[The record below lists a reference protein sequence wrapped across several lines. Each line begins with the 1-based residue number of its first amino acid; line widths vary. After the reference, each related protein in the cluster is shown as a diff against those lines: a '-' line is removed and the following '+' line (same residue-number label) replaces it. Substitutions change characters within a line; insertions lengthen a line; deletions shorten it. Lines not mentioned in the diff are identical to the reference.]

1 MSEYQDSSPATT
13 AGTPRWV
20 GLAVA
25 VLGALSLLGLGV
37 GWSAI
42 NHANSIEQSTQA
54 ALKQQNETLGQR
66 LAKAED
72 ENQQVESDLKVVTNK
87 LNVTQSD
94 LIAARNQNKAA
105 TVTYN
110 KKLEEL
116 GSNVNQQLA
125 SKASSDDINKLGGD
139 VTGVK
144 NDLDA
149 TKNSIQM
156 ARSEMGTLIA
166 RNHDEIDQL
175 RRMGQRDYFEFTVTR
190 KAGAQKVGVV
200 QVELKDTNLKKNQ
213 FTINVL
219 ADDKN
224 FEKKNRSVNEPIF
237 FYTGGNRQPL
247 ELVINKVSKSTASG
261 YLSVPKGGAATSA
274 ESSNTGSGQ

>member
-1 MSEYQDSSPATT
+1 MSEYQDSNPTTT

-42 NHANSIEQSTQA
+42 NHANSVEQSTQA
-54 ALKQQNETLGQR
+54 ALKQQNDTLGQR

-72 ENQQVESDLKVVTNK
+72 ENQQLESDLKVVTNK

-94 LIAARNQNKAA
+94 LIAARKQNKAA
-105 TVTYN
+105 TVTYS

-116 GSNVNQQLA
+116 GTNVNQQLA
-125 SKASSDDINKLGGD
+125 SKANSDDVNKLGGD
-139 VTGVK
+139 VSGVK

-149 TKNSIQM
+149 TKNNLQM

-190 KAGAQKVGVV
+190 KAGAQKVGAV

-237 FYTGGNRQPL
+237 FYTGGSRQPL

-261 YLSVPKGGAATSA
+261 YLSVPKGGGNTSA
-274 ESSNTGSGQ
+274 ETSNTGSGR

>member
-1 MSEYQDSSPATT
+1 MSEYQETSPTST

-37 GWSAI
+37 GWSAV
-42 NHANSIEQSTQA
+42 NHANSLEQSVQTS
-54 ALKQQNETLGQR
+54 LKQQNELVGQR

-72 ENQQVESDLKVVTNK
+72 VNQQLESDLKVVTDK
-87 LNVTQSD
+87 LNVTQAD
-94 LIAARNQNKAA
+94 LMAARKQNKLAAA
-105 TVTYN
+105 TYG
-110 KKLEEL
+110 KKLNEL
-116 GSNVNQQLA
+116 GTNVNAQLA
-125 SKASSDDINKLGGD
+125 SKASADDVNKLGGD

-144 NDLDA
+144 TDLDT
-149 TKNSIQM
+149 TKNNLEM

-175 RRMGQRDYFEFTVTR
+175 RRMGQRDYYEFTVTR
-190 KAGAQKVGVV
+190 KAGAQKVGSV
-200 QVELKDTNLKKNQ
+200 QVELKDTNIKKNQ

-219 ADDKN
+219 ADDKS
-224 FEKKNRSVNEPIF
+224 FEKKSRSVNEPIF
-237 FYTGGNRQPL
+237 FYTGGTRQAV

-261 YLSVPKGGAATSA
+261 YLSVPKSTGATTAN
-274 ESSNTGSGQ
+274 SNTGSGQ

>member
-1 MSEYQDSSPATT
+1 MSDYQESNPTVV

-42 NHANSIEQSTQA
+42 NHANSVEQSTQA
-54 ALKQQNETLGQR
+54 ALKQQNEALGQR
-66 LAKAED
+66 EAKAED
-72 ENQQVESDLKVVTNK
+72 TNQQLQSDLKVVTDK
-87 LNVTQSD
+87 LKVTQSE
-94 LIAARNQNKAA
+94 LISARKQNKAA
-105 TVTYN
+105 VVSYT
-110 KKLEEL
+110 KKLDEL
-116 GSNVNQQLA
+116 GTNVNAQLA
-125 SKASSDDINKLGGD
+125 TKASSDDVSKLGGD

-144 NDLDA
+144 TDLEG

-175 RRMGQRDYFEFTVTR
+175 RRMGQRDYYEFTVTR
-190 KAGAQKVGVV
+190 KAGAQKVGAI
-200 QVELKDTNLKKNQ
+200 QLELKDTNIKKNQ
-213 FTINVL
+213 YTINVL

-237 FYTGGNRQPL
+237 FYTGGTRQAV
-247 ELVINKVSKSTASG
+247 ELVINKVSKTTATG
-261 YLSVPKGGAATSA
+261 YLSVPKSATTTATSN
-274 ESSNTGSGQ
+274 SGSGQ

>member
-1 MSEYQDSSPATT
+1 MSEYQESNPTVVS
-13 AGTPRWV
+13 GTPRWV

-42 NHANSIEQSTQA
+42 NHANSVEKSTQT
-54 ALKQQNETLGQR
+54 ALKQQDDSLGQR
-66 LAKAED
+66 LSKSE
-72 ENQQVESDLKVVTNK
+72 EVNQQLQSDLKVVTDK
-87 LNVTQSD
+87 LNVTQAD
-94 LIAARNQNKAA
+94 LIAARKQNKLAA
-105 TVTYN
+105 MTYG
-110 KKLEEL
+110 KKLNEL
-116 GSNVNQQLA
+116 GSNVNAQLA
-125 SKASSDDINKLGGD
+125 TKASSDDVNKLGGD

-144 NDLDA
+144 TDLDA

-175 RRMGQRDYFEFTVTR
+175 RRMGQRDYYEFTVTR
-190 KAGAQKVGVV
+190 KAGAQKVGTIQV
-200 QVELKDTNLKKNQ
+200 QLRDTNTKKNQ

-219 ADDKN
+219 ADDQS

-237 FYTGGNRQPL
+237 FYTGGTRQAV
-247 ELVINKVSKSTASG
+247 ELVINKVSKSTATG
-261 YLSVPKGGAATSA
+261 YLSVPKAGASATA
-274 ESSNTGSGQ
+274 NSNTGSGQ

>member
-1 MSEYQDSSPATT
+1 MSDYQESNPTVV

-42 NHANSIEQSTQA
+42 NHANSVEQSTQA
-54 ALKQQNETLGQR
+54 ALKQQNDALGQR
-66 LAKAED
+66 VAKAED
-72 ENQQVESDLKVVTNK
+72 TNQQLQSDLKVVTDK
-87 LNVTQSD
+87 LKVTQSE
-94 LIAARNQNKAA
+94 LLSARKQNKAA
-105 TVTYN
+105 VVSYT
-110 KKLEEL
+110 KKLDEL
-116 GSNVNQQLA
+116 GTNVNAQLA
-125 SKASSDDINKLGGD
+125 AKASSDDVSKLGGD

-144 NDLDA
+144 TDLEG

-175 RRMGQRDYFEFTVTR
+175 RRMGQRDYYEFTVTR
-190 KAGAQKVGVV
+190 KAGAQKVGSI
-200 QVELKDTNLKKNQ
+200 QVELKDTNIKKNQ
-213 FTINVL
+213 YTINVL

-237 FYTGGNRQPL
+237 FYTGGTRQAV
-247 ELVINKVSKSTASG
+247 ELVINKVSKTTATG
-261 YLSVPKGGAATSA
+261 YLSVPKSATTTATSN
-274 ESSNTGSGQ
+274 SGSGQ

>member
-1 MSEYQDSSPATT
+1 MSDYQESNPTVV

-42 NHANSIEQSTQA
+42 NHANSVEQSTQA
-54 ALKQQNETLGQR
+54 ALKQQNDALGQR
-66 LAKAED
+66 VAKAED
-72 ENQQVESDLKVVTNK
+72 TNQQLQSDLKVVTDK
-87 LNVTQSD
+87 LKVTQSE
-94 LIAARNQNKAA
+94 LISARKQNKAA
-105 TVTYN
+105 VVSYT
-110 KKLEEL
+110 KKLDEL
-116 GSNVNQQLA
+116 GTNVNAQLA
-125 SKASSDDINKLGGD
+125 TKASSDDVSKLGGD

-144 NDLDA
+144 TDLEG

-175 RRMGQRDYFEFTVTR
+175 RRMGQRDYYEFTVTR
-190 KAGAQKVGVV
+190 KAGAQKVGAI
-200 QVELKDTNLKKNQ
+200 QVELKDTNIKKNQ
-213 FTINVL
+213 YTINVL

-237 FYTGGNRQPL
+237 FYTGGTRQAV
-247 ELVINKVSKSTASG
+247 ELVINKVSKTTATG
-261 YLSVPKGGAATSA
+261 YLSVPKSATTTATSN
-274 ESSNTGSGQ
+274 SGSCQ

>member
-1 MSEYQDSSPATT
+1 MSDYQESNTT
-13 AGTPRWV
+13 VLAGTPRWV

-42 NHANSIEQSTQA
+42 NHANSVEQSTQA
-54 ALKQQNETLGQR
+54 ALKQQNDALGQR
-66 LAKAED
+66 VAKAED
-72 ENQQVESDLKVVTNK
+72 TNQQLQSDLKVVTDK
-87 LNVTQSD
+87 LNVTKSEM
-94 LIAARNQNKAA
+94 ISARKQNKAA
-105 TVTYN
+105 VVNYT
-110 KKLEEL
+110 KKLDEL
-116 GSNVNQQLA
+116 GTNVSAQLA
-125 SKASSDDINKLGGD
+125 AKASSDDVSKLGGD

-144 NDLDA
+144 TDLEG

-175 RRMGQRDYFEFTVTR
+175 RRMGQRDYYEFTVTR
-190 KAGAQKVGVV
+190 KAGAQKVGSI
-200 QVELKDTNLKKNQ
+200 QVELKDTNIKKNQ
-213 FTINVL
+213 YTINVL

-237 FYTGGNRQPL
+237 FYTGGTRQAV
-247 ELVINKVSKSTASG
+247 ELVINKVSKTTATG
-261 YLSVPKGGAATSA
+261 YLSVPKSATTTATSN
-274 ESSNTGSGQ
+274 SGSGQ

>member
-1 MSEYQDSSPATT
+1 MSEYQESNTT
-13 AGTPRWV
+13 VVSGTPRWI

-42 NHANSIEQSTQA
+42 NHANSVEQSTQA
-54 ALKQQNETLGQR
+54 ALKQQNDALGQR

-72 ENQQVESDLKVVTNK
+72 DNQQLESDLKVVTDK
-87 LNVTQSD
+87 LNVTQAD
-94 LIAARNQNKAA
+94 LIAARKQNKAA
-105 TVTYN
+105 AVNYN

-116 GSNVNQQLA
+116 GTNVNQQLA
-125 SKASSDDINKLGGD
+125 TKASSDDVTKLGGD

-144 NDLDA
+144 SDLDA
-149 TKNSIQM
+149 TKNNLQM

-175 RRMGQRDYFEFTVTR
+175 RRLGQRDYYEFTVTR
-190 KAGAQKVGVV
+190 KAGAQKVGSI
-200 QVELKDTNLKKNQ
+200 QVELKDTNIKKNQ
-213 FTINVL
+213 YTINVL

-237 FYTGGNRQPL
+237 FYTGGTRQAV
-247 ELVINKVSKSTASG
+247 ELVINKVSKTTATG
-261 YLSVPKGGAATSA
+261 YLSVPKAGASTTA
-274 ESSNTGSGQ
+274 SSNSGSGQ